1 MEHNYNLLEDM
12 RDISY
17 GYEAME
23 EKYREICGQYEILKQ
38 NYIKMCD
45 CAFKNAEIVDDVTLL

>member
-1 MEHNYNLLEDM
+1 M
-12 RDISY
+12 RNISY

-45 CAFKNAEIVDDVTLL
+45 CAFKNAEIVDDVILL